1 MKPKVVIVGASIT
14 GFYVMDEL
22 IKKNFAG
29 EITLIDKKDVYPYNP
44 YPLSKEWL
52 LDENE
57 TEPPLLQEKE
67 FYEENNVDLR
77 LNTEVR
83 SIDAS
88 AQTVTTQH
96 AEVIP
101 YDHLVIATGSKLR
114 KIKLPG
120 DDAHGVFY
128 LRAFA
133 EAETIKQ
140 WAKDVENVAIIG
152 AGFMGLELASTFS
165 QAGKN
170 VSVLVHSGRPL
181 EKILGAQVSDH
192 VVNMHQSHHVNF
204 LFGEDTAKIN
214 KDEQG
219 KVTSLLTTSGKTV
232 QAEMVLIS
240 VGVEPELSF
249 EIEGLE
255 IDRAIVVNAYGET
268 SLPNVYAGGDNAL
281 WPYQGHL
288 IHVEHWETAWSQGV
302 SIARN
307 IIEARSNAYKV
318 VPYFWTDQYDQTFEY
333 LGNARTWDKTFVRGS
348 LEERGFAVAYVD
360 ENKYP
365 LAILFAN
372 KFAKRKDIR
381 ALLTRNEPLDEKKF
395 SDVNIPLEEM

>member
-1 MKPKVVIVGASIT
+1 MKQKVVIVGASIT

-29 EITLIDKKDVYPYNP
+29 EITLIDKKDVYPYNT
-44 YPLSKEWL
+44 YPLSKEWM
-52 LDENE
+52 LDVNE
-57 TEPPLLQEKE
+57 VEPPLLKEKA
-67 FYEENNVDLR
+67 FYEENNVDLK

-83 SIDAS
+83 SIDAK

-96 AEVIP
+96 DEVIP
-101 YDHLVIATGSKLR
+101 YDRLVIATGSKLR

-128 LRAFA
+128 LRVFDD
-133 EAETIKQ
+133 AETIKQ

-181 EKILGAQVSDH
+181 EKILGEQVSDY
-192 VVNMHQSHHVNF
+192 VVNMHQRHKVNF
-204 LFGEDTAKIN
+204 LFNEDTDTIN

-219 KVTSLLTTSGKTV
+219 KVTSILTKSGKTV
-232 QAEMVLIS
+232 KAEMVLIS

-249 EIEGLE
+249 AIEGLE
-255 IDRAIVVNAYGET
+255 IDRAIVVNEYGET
-268 SLPNVYAGGDNAL
+268 SLPNIYAGGDNVQ
-281 WPYQGHL
+281 WPYRGHL

-307 IIEARSNAYKV
+307 IIEAKSNEYKV
-318 VPYFWTDQYDQTFEY
+318 TPYFWTDQYDQTFEY
-333 LGNARTWDKTFVRGS
+333 LGNTRTWDKTLVRGS
-348 LEERGFAVAYVD
+348 LKDRGFVIAYVD
-360 ENKYP
+360 ENNYP

-372 KFAKRKDIR
+372 KFEKRKNIR
-381 ALLTRNEPLDEKKF
+381 VLLTRNEPLDEKKF
-395 SDVNIPLEEM
+395 TDLNVSLEDI